1 MPIKQMSTKEIELP
15 IHSRG
20 RWRDP
25 LAVIYPASSQP
36 LETLL
41 LAQLPASRTAKPN
54 ILSTPCGSLRVISGA
69 DNGRGMR
76 QNPEVGHLPC
86 CFTSIFIF
94 LITFTPRIISSVFV
108 LFTFSLL
115 VVHVCFSRLVL
126 RFFLCFFP
134 CLSLFFLSTCVRCHV
149 GCMQLV

>member
-54 ILSTPCGSLRVISGA
+54 ILSTSCGSLRVISGA

-94 LITFTPRIISSVFV
+94 FNHVYAPHNIVGFCFIYFFPTRCSCL
-108 LFTFSLL
+108 LFPFGVEVFSLL
-115 VVHVCFSRLVL
+115 LPL
-126 RFFLCFFP
+126 P
-134 CLSLFFLSTCVRCHV
+134 
-149 GCMQLV
+149 